1 MATFD
6 TFIVNGDLRTISIP
20 PSCNGLLGVE
30 SDEKVAQIPFRIPR
44 YYGDLDLT
52 TFEPRVNY
60 LNANGEIGVTICSF
74 SESDEEYA
82 YFTWEVDRRAT
93 RYVGTTRFVV
103 CLILTG
109 EDGLIEREF
118 NTTVQS
124 LKVLEGIEAENEI
137 ENEYTDIINYILNR
151 LDAAE
156 LATTYTIEL
165 QDGVLT
171 LIGEDGS
178 RSSVDLPESLNELY
192 RVSVDESDD
201 TIITAEATSE
211 KAQNIVPGEMINL
224 QFLDDT
230 GVVSEASALTFNV
243 SYHDP
248 SEDVTTVHTYSLYN
262 QRQQAIPSIPA
273 GTILSAVC
281 TGTDELYMVS
291 VAEGSDVA
299 DLRATVTNHTDR
311 LTTISSTINIFGQR
325 INANAYNIGALQTK
339 IPSISS
345 YSSAATAWRKRVSK
359 DENDNSFIELMGTYT
374 IPNTS
379 FGTVTLATG
388 WMLYVASV
396 TIPIQA
402 AGFAST
408 PSCVMVSYMGSGGTL
423 RAGFVK
429 VDSVT
434 PTQVN
439 VCAYS
444 FAEPTYDV
452 LINFYIAG
460 GVNSAQN

>member
-74 SESDEEYA
+74 SESNDEYA
-82 YFTWEVDRRAT
+82 YFTWTVDRRAT
-93 RYVGTTRFVV
+93 RYKGTARFVV

-118 NTTVQS
+118 NTTVQT

-165 QDGVLT
+165 EDGVLS
-171 LIGEDGS
+171 LVGDDGS

-211 KAQNIVPGEMINL
+211 KAQNIVPGEMVNL

-230 GVVSEASALTFNV
+230 GAVSAASALTFNV

-248 SEDVTTVHTYSLYN
+248 SEDVTTVHTYHLYN
-262 QRQQAIPSIPA
+262 QRQQAIPAIPA
-273 GTILSAVC
+273 GTIFSAVC
-281 TGTDELYMVS
+281 TGTDDLYMVS

-311 LTTISSTINIFGQR
+311 LNTVSSSINLLGQR
-325 INANAYNIGALQTK
+325 INANTSNINVLQTK

-345 YSSAATAWRKRVSK
+345 YSSAATAWTKRVSK
-359 DENDNSFIELMGTYT
+359 DSNNNSFIELMGTYT

-379 FGTVTLATG
+379 FGTVTLSTG
-388 WMLYVASV
+388 LTLYAASV

-408 PSCVMVSYMGSGGTL
+408 PSCVMASYMEYGGTS
-423 RAGFVK
+423 RPGFVK
-429 VDSVT
+429 VDSAT
-434 PTQVN
+434 PTQVIA
-439 VCAYS
+439 CAFS
-444 FAEPTYDV
+444 FSKPTYDV
-452 LINFYIAG
+452 PINFYIAG